1 MTSPPTPPPA
11 VPAPALGR
19 APGAAPAGRPGAG
32 SAVAPRVP
40 AGAVP
45 DAGSDAGPSAGPG
58 AGPNVA
64 PGAAPDAAPA
74 FAAHDHRRCVR
85 DALAAAE
92 AACLGRGARLT
103 PVRRR
108 ALEILLEGH
117 AAVGAYDLL
126 QRLAAEGL
134 GSQPP
139 VAYRALHFLV
149 GQGLAHRIESADAF
163 VACTRP
169 GAGEPHVP
177 AFLVCRSC
185 RAVSEGEA
193 GPLGAEVAGFAVERR
208 VVEAE
213 GLCPLCQEAAP

>member
-1 MTSPPTPPPA
+1 MTTAPADQRPDSPSGSPPE
-11 VPAPALGR
+11 
-19 APGAAPAGRPGAG
+19 APG
-32 SAVAPRVP
+32 
-40 AGAVP
+40 
-45 DAGSDAGPSAGPG
+45 
-58 AGPNVA
+58 
-64 PGAAPDAAPA
+64 PA
-74 FAAHDHRRCVR
+74 FAAHDHGLCVR

-92 AACLGRGARLT
+92 AACLARGARLT

-139 VAYRALHFLV
+139 VAYRALNFLV
-149 GQGLAHRIESADAF
+149 EQGLAHRIESADAF

-169 GAGEPHVP
+169 GAGAGTGEPHVP

-193 GPLGAEVAGFAVERR
+193 GPLGAELGGFAVERR
-208 VVEAE
+208 VVEAQ
-213 GLCPLCQEAAP
+213 GLCPVCQGAPSP

>member
-1 MTSPPTPPPA
+1 MSRPPMPPPMPPSVPPSA
-11 VPAPALGR
+11 PATPAPGR
-19 APGAAPAGRPGAG
+19 EPGATSDAAPGLVSNLAPSG
-32 SAVAPRVP
+32 
-40 AGAVP
+40 
-45 DAGSDAGPSAGPG
+45 
-58 AGPNVA
+58 A
-64 PGAAPDAAPA
+64 PGEGPATPA
-74 FAAHDHRRCVR
+74 FAAHDHRACVR

-149 GQGLAHRIESADAF
+149 DQGLAHRIESADAF
-163 VACTRP
+163 VACTRV
-169 GAGEPHVP
+169 GAGGPHVP

-185 RAVSEGEA
+185 RSVSEGEA
-193 GPLGAEVAGFAVERR
+193 GPMGAEVGGFAVERR

-213 GLCPLCQEAAP
+213 GLCPLCQGGLAP